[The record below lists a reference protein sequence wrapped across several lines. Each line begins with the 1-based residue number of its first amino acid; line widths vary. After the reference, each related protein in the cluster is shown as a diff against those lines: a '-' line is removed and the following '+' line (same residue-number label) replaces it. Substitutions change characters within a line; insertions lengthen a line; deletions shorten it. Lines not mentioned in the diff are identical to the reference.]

1 MDEETEIENIS
12 ISLFSSAGI
21 GDLGVEYGCNIPV
34 IISAELLQKRCN
46 LIRHNYPNCE
56 VVMGDLRKTKMQV
69 ISKAR
74 HILNKKRPL
83 LITLSPPCQGMSTNG
98 AGKISAQV
106 KKGKRPKHDERNK
119 LLLPGLEIVQNL
131 QPEYFFI
138 ENVPNMKNT
147 VISLEKRGPK
157 KLLQLI
163 PVYVGKGYEII
174 SFVVDFTRYGV
185 PHNRKRLI
193 TIGRRIGRGQSKIQ
207 CLNSAP
213 EWFDSG
219 SIEDIV
225 DIRKAIGHLVRTR
238 KKDVLHYS
246 PKMNPKHIE
255 WASHIPKYSGETAHL
270 NACTNQN
277 CKHVDDFKIV
287 TCTKCSTLL
296 PRPHV
301 VNNDGS
307 IRAIS
312 GYKTSYRRMLP
323 NEPASTITMNS
334 GVASSDNK
342 LHYSQNRVL
351 TLREIL
357 ILSTVYDLPAKKGFK
372 PFPWSGKYDFSKSM
386 KHSDYRLQKNLIRQA
401 LGESIPPLAMQR
413 IVNSIVNDWGN

>member
-1 MDEETEIENIS
+1 MGEEADIENVS

-21 GDLGVEYGCNIPV
+21 GDLGIEYGCNVPV
-34 IISAELLQKRCN
+34 ILSAELLQKRCN

-56 VVMGDLRKTKMQV
+56 VVMGDLRKTKMQI
-69 ISKAR
+69 ISKAK

-83 LITLSPPCQGMSTNG
+83 LVTLSPPCQGMSTNG

-119 LLLPGLEIVQNL
+119 LLLPGLEIVKAL
-131 QPEYFFI
+131 QPEFFLI

-147 VISLEKRGPK
+147 VVVIKKRKPI

-163 PVYVGKGYEII
+163 PESVGKGYQILTFI
-174 SFVVDFTRYGV
+174 VDFTLYGV
-185 PHNRKRLI
+185 PHKRKRLI
-193 TIGRRIGRGQSKIQ
+193 TIGRRTGQLKSKIES
-207 CLNSAP
+207 LKSAP

-219 SIEDIV
+219 SKEGIV

-238 KKDVLHYS
+238 KNDVLHNL
-246 PKMNPKHIE
+246 PKMNEKHIQ
-255 WASHIPKYSGETAHL
+255 WASHIPKNSGGSAHL
-270 NACTNQN
+270 NACKNEN
-277 CKHVDDFKIV
+277 CKYVDEFKIV
-287 TCTKCSTLL
+287 TCTKCGMLL

-307 IRAIS
+307 IRAIK

-323 NEPASTITMNS
+323 NEPANTITMNS

-357 ILSTVYDLPAKKGFK
+357 VLTTVYDLPEKKGFK

-386 KHSDYRLQKNLIRQA
+386 KHSDYLLQKNLIRQV

-413 IVNSIVNDWGN
+413 MVYSILNNWRN